1 MLNDTICAIST
12 ALNNGAIA
20 IVRLSGDEAI
30 DVADKI
36 CDKDLHKVKSH
47 SIIYAHV
54 IENGANIDEVMIS
67 IFKAPKTYTK

>member
-30 DVADKI
+30 DIADKI

-47 SIIYAHV
+47 SIIYAHI
-54 IENGANIDEVMIS
+54 IENGANIVRIGTR
-67 IFKAPKTYTK
+67 IFGERNY